1 MSGKWLDTQL
11 QVRVP
16 VPQDIGATGIQGE
29 ETGLYNPYR
38 AYDRRDGKPLDN
50 NDALIRILR
59 NTDIDITL
67 KTIGN
72 AFFPRV
78 VQVGTVP
85 TILIEPNRSPRGYIL
100 INPNSTISGVVTS
113 VTVFPVA
120 TGFTPGIIT
129 SAAINV
135 SGHGGAAFFLNITA
149 TGGATGI
156 QFDLQTLD
164 PVSGQWMT
172 AQADLFP
179 DAVSGGAVQAGQYYA
194 NVGAIG
200 IDNQARLQVTTVGGT
215 VTGSVGATLKPSL
228 AATIAGSSVFIGG
241 PDVNTTIGFPLVSGQ
256 KEVFWL
262 KENTA
267 IYGVAAAIQ
276 QVNIFE
282 LQ

>member
-78 VQVGTVP
+78 IQVQTSP
-85 TILIEPNRSPRGYIL
+85 TLLIEPNRSPRGYIL
-100 INPNSTISGVVTS
+100 INPNSTTSGVVTTVS
-113 VTVFPVA
+113 IFPAATVFAVG
-120 TGFTPGIIT
+120 TTN
-129 SAAINV
+129 SSAINV

-149 TGGATGI
+149 VAGGTSS
-156 QFDLQTLD
+156 FLVDLQSLD

-172 AQADLFP
+172 AQSDIFQNGSFGFT
-179 DAVSGGAVQAGQYYA
+179 VGQYYA

-200 IDNQARLQVTTVGGT
+200 IDNQARLVATAVGGT
-215 VTGSVGATLKPSL
+215 VTASIGAVLKPSL
-228 AATIAGSSVFIGG
+228 TATIAGSSVFIGG

-256 KEVFWL
+256 KETFWL

-267 IYGVAAAIQ
+267 LYAIAAAVQ
-276 QVNIFE
+276 QVNVFE